1 MGVIPSCLGIIVG
14 LFTFF
19 TAASPI
25 VAAGYPD
32 AFLRTSAVPEIL
44 QSEPAVQGIAIQKNI
59 GHKVNPIQSGLN
71 VKSLPARAG
80 QNSGNNQKNNAQPAT
95 KSAGGGNSTIM
106 TAINSYRQSKGL
118 SPANTDHNTCAFAR
132 TRAAEIAGSFSHD
145 GFTQRIQNKTLPYPT
160 YSSVTE
166 NIAQTKDPNKV
177 VSLWIN
183 SPGHEKNLTADT
195 PYICVESSGSYYAM
209 EGWKP

>member
-1 MGVIPSCLGIIVG
+1 MGVIPSCLGIVLF

-19 TAASPI
+19 TAASPT

-32 AFLRTSAVPEIL
+32 AFLRTIVIPEIL
-44 QSEPAVQGIAIQKNI
+44 PSEPAVQGIM
-59 GHKVNPIQSGLN
+59 QSRLN
-71 VKSLPARAG
+71 QASTVKSQTKKL
-80 QNSGNNQKNNAQPAT
+80 SGISKSPIPSPTSKTIQPV
-95 KSAGGGNSTIM
+95 SGGGNSTIM
-106 TAINSYRQSKGL
+106 AAINSYRQSKGL
-118 SPANTDHNTCAFAR
+118 SPANTDNKTCTFAR
-132 TRAAEIAGSFSHD
+132 TRVAEIAGNFSHD
-145 GFTQRIQNKTLPYPT
+145 GFTQRIQNKTLPYPSYT
-160 YSSVTE
+160 TVTE

-195 PYICVESSGSYYAM
+195 PYVCVESSGSYYAM